1 MMTRGEVYVTVA
13 KTALSHL
20 PPGEDSVLACMV
32 ALHTH
37 DIVLEDLCELTDMRT
52 SSEGAPRKLH
62 AVTRRHAAE
71 IVAAATGNE
80 SNREMIDYWYG
91 RYSSRSPCE
100 VIQDV
105 PQPLLGQVLEVVAAM
120 KASPI
125 VRDFVEA
132 E

>member
-1 MMTRGEVYVTVA
+1 MTRGEVYVRVA

-32 ALHTH
+32 ALHTQ
-37 DIVLEDLCELTDMRT
+37 DILLDDVCELTDVGT
-52 SSEGAPRKLH
+52 SSEGAPRRLH

-71 IVAAATGNE
+71 IVAAATGDE

-91 RYSSRSPCE
+91 RYSSRSPYE
-100 VIQDV
+100 VVEDV
-105 PQPLLGQVLEVVAAM
+105 PQPFLGQVLQVVTAM
-120 KASPI
+120 KESPI
-125 VRDFVEA
+125 VRDIVEA